1 MEFKISE
8 VEAREM
14 ADFEEA
20 VGCDVIAGPDWG
32 IHFDKVIEFVLDN
45 AKADDMAA
53 DKELSNA
60 HSGLNDLVTIK
71 SLAEE
76 K

>member
-8 VEAREM
+8 AEAREM

-20 VGCDVIAGPDWG
+20 VGCDVSAGPDWG

-45 AKADDMAA
+45 ANADDMAT

-60 HSGLNDLVTIK
+60 DSK
-71 SLAEE
+71 
-76 K
+76 